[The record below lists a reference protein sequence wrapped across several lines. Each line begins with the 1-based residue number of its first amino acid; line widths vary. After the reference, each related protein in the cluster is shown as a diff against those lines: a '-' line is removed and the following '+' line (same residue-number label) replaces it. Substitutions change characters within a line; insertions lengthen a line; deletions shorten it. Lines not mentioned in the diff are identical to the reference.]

1 VRTTVIAV
9 ALSVFVIAACGPTAL
24 RPEASGSSLSFGG
37 GARRVET
44 LTDLEEIRGV
54 VVQGRTVFVGT
65 DGGLFRHDAGGPGEL
80 VEGLEDIRGLVEDEG
95 GLLVATRAGLV
106 QVDGGQLTPIEGSPQ
121 IGEVVDMARATD
133 GTLWLCGLGGLARR
147 PQGGA
152 WEIFGEPVRCTT
164 LAPTPEGQLWV
175 GSTTGLWYVEGE
187 VIREHPIS
195 GGIPEGYVRSVVP
208 VLPGQIFAIVQGPST
223 SQLAFW
229 DGERWYGYTI
239 RGLEGQAV
247 SLVRRGADVM
257 LVSEQRVIALAPRGQ
272 GVPLVALSNSQGN
285 VRSFR
290 ARTQPAADY
299 QPGELPSRDILEE
312 PMRLAEVPE
321 SRPSVEAPGFRA
333 IPLDIELPGRAYDAF
348 VQGADGFIAIANG
361 GLLHLPA
368 GGSPRVLRTM
378 SLVPEGDLQIATDA
392 QRVVWAISR
401 EGYLAKLVNGRLRR
415 VRLPEGHLAQA
426 VANGPRGAYLVT
438 RQPSAGPNV
447 VHVFTNGGRGWN
459 PVAQRTLE
467 VPTELVSIPF
477 AGVGHDG
484 RVWLAVRMRHEN
496 GTGERV
502 RGAAVIDVDSE
513 SVTYHHRGADRE
525 SGGLPLPDEISAVD
539 FDTDNAWFASLSGL
553 VRVGAS
559 QAVVFGEARGV
570 RGEVVSD
577 VAVGSNVIWLTAAE
591 GLGSYDRTSFG
602 FSLPP
607 EIQAARP
614 TNLALDQRG
623 DLWATSSRGLIH
635 HEGEEWT
642 ILDSDDGL
650 PDSELRDVE
659 VDETGR
665 VWLLTEDRV
674 MLFER

>member
-1 VRTTVIAV
+1 MRTTVIRI
-9 ALSVFVIAACGPTAL
+9 ALSALFLAACGPTAL
-24 RPEASGSSLSFGG
+24 RPESSGSSLSFGS

-44 LTDLEEIRGV
+44 LTDLEEVRGV
-54 VVQGRTVFVGT
+54 VVQGRTVFIGT

-80 VEGLEDIRGLVEDEG
+80 VEGLEDLRGLVEDGG
-95 GLLVATRAGLV
+95 GLLVATRSGLV
-106 QVDGGQLTPIEGSPQ
+106 RVADGQPTPIEGSPQ
-121 IGEVVDMARATD
+121 IGEIVDMAKATD

-147 PQGGA
+147 AQGGA

-175 GSTTGLWYVEGE
+175 GTTSGLWYIEGE

-208 VLPGQIFAIVQGPST
+208 VLPGQILALLQGPST
-223 SQLAFW
+223 AQLGFW

-239 RGLEGQAV
+239 PGLEEQAV
-247 SLVRRGADVM
+247 SLVRRGSDVM
-257 LVSEQRVIALAPRGQ
+257 LVSEQRVIAIAPRGQ
-272 GVPLVALSNSQGN
+272 GVPLVALSNHEGN

-299 QPGELPSRDILEE
+299 QPGELPSRDVLEE
-312 PMRLAEVPE
+312 PQRLANAPE
-321 SRPSVEAPGFRA
+321 NRASVQAPSFRA
-333 IPLDIELPGRAYDAF
+333 IPLDVELPGRAYDAF

-361 GLLHLPA
+361 GVLHLPS
-368 GGSPRVLRTM
+368 GGSPRVLRTL

-392 QRVVWAISR
+392 ARVVWTISR
-401 EGYLAKLVNGRLRR
+401 EGHLAKLLNGRLRR

-438 RQPSAGPNV
+438 RQPSAGQNV
-447 VHVFTNGGRGWN
+447 VHVFTNGGHGWN
-459 PVAQRTLE
+459 PIAERTLE

-484 RVWLAVRMRHEN
+484 RVWLAVRIRHEN
-496 GTGERV
+496 GNGERV
-502 RGAAVIDVDSE
+502 RGAAVIDPDSE
-513 SVTYHHRGADRE
+513 AVVYYHRGVERE

-577 VAVGSNVIWLTAAE
+577 VAVGSDVIWLTAAE
-591 GLGSYDRTSFG
+591 GLGSYDRTSFS
-602 FSLPP
+602 FNLPA

-635 HEGEEWT
+635 HEGEAWT
-642 ILDSDDGL
+642 ILGTDDGL

-665 VWLLTEDRV
+665 IWLLTEDRV